1 MSDAAAYSVR
11 DGIAVISM
19 NNPPV
24 NGLGSV
30 LRPALMDG
38 IKKAGADAAVKAL
51 VIIGSAKAFSGGA
64 DIREFNTPKMNVPP
78 SLPEINDAQDAFG
91 KPMIAAIGGFALGGG
106 LELALG
112 CHYRVALPKSQL
124 GLPEVKL
131 GILPGSGGTQR
142 LPRVVG
148 AAEAIKMMTSGNSVP
163 AEKAL
168 SLGLVD
174 EIVQGDLLEGALAY
188 AKKLV
193 ADGKG
198 PRRIRDMKVKVDGE
212 PKAFFEK
219 ARAEVGKASRG
230 YPAPLEIVAC
240 VEAAVSKPFDEGRA
254 EERKRFQFLVE
265 GAESKALRHMF
276 FAERQTSKIPDV
288 PEDTPVRPVKSAAV
302 IGAGTMGGGI
312 SMSFAN
318 AGIPVTI
325 IETQQAALDRG
336 MATIQKNYASTVSK
350 GRLAQAD
357 MDKRMALL
365 TPSLKLE
372 DAKDADIVI
381 EAVFE
386 RMDVKQ
392 DLFRKLDAIAKPGAI
407 LATNTSTLDVD
418 AIAAA
423 TKRPQD
429 VIGTHFFSPANVM
442 RLLEV
447 VRGKKTAK
455 DVLATT
461 MKLGKA
467 IRKLPVVSGVCDGFI
482 GNRMIEKYGQQ
493 SLFLLDEGCS
503 PAQVDKASKDWG
515 LAMGPFTMG
524 DMAGLDIGWEIRKRR
539 YQERPN
545 FVYSKVG
552 DRICEAGRY
561 GQKTGKGWY
570 KYESGGGANART
582 PIPDPEADAIIE
594 AYRKEIG
601 VKARKITDEE
611 IIERLI
617 YALVNEAAYILDEG
631 IALRASDV
639 DMVYLTGYGFPAYR
653 GGPMFYASTVGLDK
667 VVAAIKR
674 FQQGYQ
680 GGVWKLA
687 PLLEK
692 LAAEGK
698 TFSEYDAGRK

>member
-1 MSDAAAYSVR
+1 MSDAAPYTVR
-11 DGIAVISM
+11 DGIAVITM

-38 IKKAGADAAVKAL
+38 IKKADADSAVKAL
-51 VIIGSAKAFSGGA
+51 VVIGSAKAFSGGA
-64 DIREFNTPKMNVPP
+64 DIREFNTPKMEVPP
-78 SLPEINDAQDAFG
+78 SLQEINETQDACS
-91 KPMIAAIGGFALGGG
+91 KPMVAAIGGFALGGG
-106 LELALG
+106 LELALA
-112 CHYRVALPKSQL
+112 CHFRVALPRSQL

-131 GILPGSGGTQR
+131 GLLPGSGGTQR

-148 AAEAIKMMTSGNSVP
+148 AAQAIRMMTTGNAVA

-168 SLGLVD
+168 PLGLVD
-174 EIVQGDLLEGALAY
+174 EIVQGDLLEGAVAF

-193 ADGKG
+193 AAGTG
-198 PRRIRDMKVKVDGE
+198 PRRIRDMTAKVDGDA
-212 PKAFFEK
+212 KTFFEQ

-230 YPAPLEIVAC
+230 FPAPLEIVAC
-240 VEAAVSKPFDEGRA
+240 VEAAVNKPFDEGRA
-254 EERKRFQFLVE
+254 EERKRFQSLLQ
-265 GAESKALRHMF
+265 GSESKALRHMF
-276 FAERQTSKIPDV
+276 FAERQTTKIPDV
-288 PEDTPVRPVKSAAV
+288 PADTPTREIKTAAM

-312 SMSFAN
+312 SMSFVN

-325 IETQQAALDRG
+325 IETEQAALDRG
-336 MATIQKNYASTVSK
+336 LATIKKNYAGSVSR
-350 GRLAQAD
+350 GRLTQAD

-372 DAKDADIVI
+372 DTKDADIVI

-392 DLFRKLDAIAKPGAI
+392 DLFKKLDAIAKPGAI
-407 LATNTSTLDVD
+407 LASNTSTLDVD
-418 AIAAA
+418 AIAAVA
-423 TKRPQD
+423 KRPQD

-447 VRGKKTAK
+447 VRGAKTGK

-461 MKLGKA
+461 MKLGKR
-467 IRKLPVVSGVCDGFI
+467 IGKLPVVSGVCDGFI

-493 SLFLLDEGCS
+493 SLFLLDEGAS
-503 PAQVDKASKDWG
+503 PTQVDAAAKAWG

-561 GQKTGKGWY
+561 GQKNGKGWY
-570 KYESGGGANART
+570 RYEAGNRT

-601 VKARKITDEE
+601 VKPRKIDDAE

-617 YALVNEAAYILDEG
+617 YALVNEAAYILEEG
-631 IALRASDV
+631 IALRASDI

-653 GGPMFYASTVGLDK
+653 GGPMFTASSAGLDK

-674 FQQGYQ
+674 FQKGYQ
-680 GGVWKLA
+680 GEVWKLA

-692 LAAEGK
+692 LAADGK
-698 TFSEYDAGRK
+698 TFSDYDTAKK